1 MTAEAKLHLR
11 GRVWLFGDAVN
22 TDEMYPGFAMRLPV
36 HEAAQHMFDATRP
49 DWPALVRAG
58 DIMVGG
64 RRFGLGSARP
74 VPLLLRELG
83 VCCVL
88 AEEFSS
94 LFLRNCINHGLPA
107 LAMPGVRAAFDE
119 GNVAEVDVIA
129 ARVRNASTG
138 HELVGKPYPPLVLEL
153 LRHGGVEAR
162 LRSHGYLA

>member
-1 MTAEAKLHLR
+1 MSRLLG

-22 TDEMYPGFAMRLPV
+22 TDDMYPGFAMRLPV
-36 HEAAQHMFDATRP
+36 PEAARHMFDASRP
-49 DWPALVRAG
+49 EWPALVRAG
-58 DIMVGG
+58 DIIVGG

-83 VCCVL
+83 VSCVL

-107 LAMPGVRAAFDE
+107 LAVPGVSAAFDE
-119 GNVAEVDVIA
+119 GDVAEVDVVA

-138 HELVGKPYPPLVLEL
+138 HELTGKPYPPMVLEL
-153 LRHGGVEAR
+153 LRLGGVEAR
-162 LRSHGYLA
+162 LRDQGYLA